1 MTSPKSKMTVR
12 PGSEIGARVT
22 RIRYRA
28 PTQHFGAASVVVG
41 MNDSMLMQAK
51 SHRAEL
57 TREAGQGRLAA
68 RVRPKQKRRARTPSP
83 PSRPGG
89 WLTTAIAWLRPTAG
103 GRWQAQ

>member
-1 MTSPKSKMTVR
+1 
-12 PGSEIGARVT
+12 
-22 RIRYRA
+22 
-28 PTQHFGAASVVVG
+28 
-41 MNDSMLMQAK
+41 MNDFMLMQAK

-68 RVRPKQKRRARTPSP
+68 RTRRPRSAPRAARPRPKQKSHGRTSSR

-89 WLTTAIAWLRPTAG
+89 WLSTAIAWLRPATG

>member
-1 MTSPKSKMTVR
+1 
-12 PGSEIGARVT
+12 
-22 RIRYRA
+22 
-28 PTQHFGAASVVVG
+28 

-68 RVRPKQKRRARTPSP
+68 RSRPKPKSHARTPSR

-89 WLTTAIAWLRPTAG
+89 RLATAIAWLRPAAG